1 MKHYVQGEN
10 EMLPFSYKQPL
21 ADTILM
27 VRPYD
32 FGFNEETGLDNE
44 FQCQPVGMTEAQVN
58 AAAMREFST
67 MVANLQN
74 LGVNVLVLERSN
86 HTWIKTPDAVFP
98 NNWFSTEPSGT
109 VVVYPMFAENRR
121 AEKRVEDIEE
131 LFLTNGY
138 EVRNILNIGR
148 MNERE
153 AILEGT
159 GSMVIDHES
168 GVVYAAESRRCHPR
182 QFHNFVQA
190 RHYTEGILF
199 RTQSSNG
206 RPIYHTNVMMSIG
219 KGYVVICADCIEEDD
234 RERVLSRLSE
244 NHEIITIS
252 MEQMEQHFCGNI
264 LQVRNSLGERLIVM
278 SRRAYEGFG
287 PEKRED
293 LGRFG
298 TLVPVDIDTIE
309 QIGGGSARCMMAEI
323 FLPRVALPQ
332 AQIAV

>member
-1 MKHYVQGEN
+1 
-10 EMLPFSYKQPL
+10 MLPFSYKQPL

-44 FQCQPVGMTEAQVN
+44 FQCQPVGMTEAQIN
-58 AAAMREFST
+58 AAAMREFAN
-67 MVANLQN
+67 MVAQLQN
-74 LGVNVLVLERSN
+74 RGVNILVLERSSQ
-86 HTWIKTPDAVFP
+86 TWIKTPDAVFP

-109 VVVYPMFAENRR
+109 IMVYPMYAENRR

-131 LFLTNGY
+131 LFLKNGY
-138 EVRNILNIGR
+138 DVRNVLNIGR
-148 MNERE
+148 TNERE
-153 AILEGT
+153 SFLEGT

-168 GVVYAAESRRCHPR
+168 GMVYAAESRRCHQR

-206 RPIYHTNVMMSIG
+206 NPIYHTNVMMSIG
-219 KGYVVICADCIEEDD
+219 KGYAVICEECIDADD
-234 RERVLSRLSE
+234 RERVLSRLSQ
-244 NHEIITIS
+244 NHEIISIS

-287 PEKRED
+287 AEKREA

-298 TLVPVDIDTIE
+298 TLFPVNIDTLE
-309 QIGGGSARCMMAEI
+309 LIGGGSARCMMAEI
-323 FLPRVALPQ
+323 FLPRVALPKS
-332 AQIAV
+332 QIAV